1 MESNQQLVENFL
13 KKLTRSQKLQIAYG
27 NEKLDTILSQV
38 NAPENSRQ
46 QIANTQSGFQPL
58 ASIITERLDSIQIN
72 ESNNYLREETKEE
85 CQEDTTENKADKPLT
100 SLQRDGQSK
109 EDKRKKKYSRVETLH
124 SLGYSVKEIAQ
135 DSQVNMS
142 LSTVKRLKS
151 KIKAH
156 GSIMRE
162 EGSGR
167 PEKLSEIHKN
177 YILKLIADSP
187 FNTSNRIAIKLKNN
201 YEVEVH
207 RSTISL
213 FLVEKGYK

>member
-1 MESNQQLVENFL
+1 M
-13 KKLTRSQKLQIAYG
+13 
-27 NEKLDTILSQV
+27 
-38 NAPENSRQ
+38 
-46 QIANTQSGFQPL
+46 
-58 ASIITERLDSIQIN
+58 
-72 ESNNYLREETKEE
+72 
-85 CQEDTTENKADKPLT
+85 
-100 SLQRDGQSK
+100 
-109 EDKRKKKYSRVETLH
+109 
-124 SLGYSVKEIAQ
+124 GYSVKEIAQ

-142 LSTVKRLKS
+142 LSTVKKLKS

-207 RSTISL
+207 RSTISR
-213 FLVEKGYK
+213 FLVEKGYKWRGSQIVYRNNEQDQENRLKFCIKNKERDWSDVLITDEASFYPYHQENIDGLHQVNHMRGQKQSTPKKFMFGEHSALKVS